1 MEVEQQ
7 VRVFM
12 KEQVIIALFTVFVLS
27 MGIGCVAQ
35 DRKVNPTLTG
45 EIPAETKSIKV
56 KKRTP
61 PREPLL
67 TVKAT
72 IQAIDSDRRV
82 VTLED
87 LKGKVFDLKVGE
99 EVDSLAQMKIGD
111 EVVTKFYEW
120 AVVDLEKAGKPKGTG
135 LKEAAATA
143 KPGEEPAGVVREP
156 LTVTATIEEI
166 DHPRTHVTIKE
177 PDGRTTKVFVRKSS
191 YLKNVGVGDE
201 VVITYIE
208 ALAISME
215 KAK

>member
-1 MEVEQQ
+1 LEVEQQ
-7 VRVFM
+7 VRVVM
-12 KEQVIIALFTVFVLS
+12 KDQVIIALLAVFVLS
-27 MGIGCVAQ
+27 METGCVAQ
-35 DRKVNPTLTG
+35 DKKVNPAFQG
-45 EIPAETKSIKV
+45 VIPAQTKSTST
-56 KKRTP
+56 KKRTL

-72 IQAIDSDRRV
+72 IQAIDSVRRV
-82 VTLED
+82 VTLKD

-99 EVDSLAQMKIGD
+99 EVESLPQMNIGD

-120 AVVDLEKAGKPKGTG
+120 AVVEIEQAGKPKGTG

-143 KPGEEPAGVVREP
+143 KPKEEPAGVVREP

-177 PDGRTTKVFVRKSS
+177 PDGRSTKVFVRNSS
-191 YLKNVGVGDE
+191 YLKNVRLGDV

>member
-1 MEVEQQ
+1 
-7 VRVFM
+7 M
-12 KEQVIIALFTVFVLS
+12 KEQVIIAILAVFVLS
-27 MGIGCVAQ
+27 LETGCVAQ
-35 DRKVNPTLTG
+35 DKRLNPTFT
-45 EIPAETKSIKV
+45 EVIPSETKPIKA
-56 KKRTP
+56 KKRTL

-72 IQAIDSDRRV
+72 LQAIDSARRV
-82 VTLED
+82 VTLKD
-87 LKGKVFDLKVGE
+87 LKGKIFDLKVGE
-99 EVDSLAQMKIGD
+99 EVESLPQMKVGD
-111 EVVTKFYEW
+111 EVVVKFYEW

-143 KPGEEPAGVVREP
+143 KPEEEPVGVVREP

-177 PDGRTTKVFVRKSS
+177 PDGRSTKVFVRKSS
-191 YLKNVGVGDE
+191 YLKNVGVGDV